1 MNLAE
6 KQIVAGT
13 LPQATARM
21 GDTPSLGDAGS
32 RDHDRAAGLIE
43 PTWLAGGEGAPTGE
57 VARSS
62 LARVPREGS
71 VGEHRPPP
79 GLGTGTAGDGWR
91 GPRRLC
97 SLGWGAWGGR
107 VAHLPGRAA
116 SQGHPHASLPGPALE
131 GDPEGAQ
138 PRGQPSAGRQ
148 RAGAAGGLR
157 RRRDPA
163 PFRRGCGLCVDR
175 RPPARL
181 TPLGCPGRGR
191 PGARCGNLSAQAP
204 AALVDRL
211 PRGPRGLLEEVLQQ
225 DPEYLARKSNKIEGT
240 VIRFTEK
247 REVPTFLE
255 KSHHVSLR
263 SWQNR
268 RLGLRIKNSP
278 EERAFFEFAASC
290 GALRSYILERECRP
304 CAFMLGIQW
313 KGRFTHLD
321 SGYDEADA
329 KCGPGIVL
337 LFRALEDFIAH
348 DTPRSVDFG
357 PGDYDYKQLFGDRHT
372 YSGRVLVVRRS
383 WGPMVASGLDH
394 FRREAQQGL
403 RDYLKYIGI
412 FNRLKHIYHRMP
424 NFIKF

>member
-57 VARSS
+57 VARSLWLECLEKDPWGSIDLHPGWALEPRARAGEAPVVYARWDGEHGEAASLSS
-62 LARVPREGS
+62 LAVLQARAIRM
-71 VGEHRPPP
+71 RPFP
-79 GLGTGTAGDGWR
+79 GLPWRVTLRGLNLVGSRVLGDNGPAPLAAFVGAVIQLLSAGDVDCV
-91 GPRRLC
+91 LIED
-97 SLGWGAWGGR
+97 LQ
-107 VAHLPGRAA
+107 PG
-116 SQGHPHASLPGPALE
+116 S
-131 GDPEGAQ
+131 
-138 PRGQPSAGRQ
+138 
-148 RAGAAGGLR
+148 
-157 RRRDPA
+157 
-163 PFRRGCGLCVDR
+163 
-175 RPPARL
+175 
-181 TPLGCPGRGR
+181 PLWDVLDEAGRGR
-191 PGARCGNLSAQAP
+191 DVAIFPRKPQPHWWIDFPGVPGDYWKKFSSKTRNTL
-204 AALVDRL
+204 R
-211 PRGPRGLLEEVLQQ
+211 
-225 DPEYLARKSNKIEGT
+225 RKSNKIEGT

-247 REVPTFLE
+247 REVPTLLE

-412 FNRLKHIYHRMP
+412 FNKLRNMYRRMP